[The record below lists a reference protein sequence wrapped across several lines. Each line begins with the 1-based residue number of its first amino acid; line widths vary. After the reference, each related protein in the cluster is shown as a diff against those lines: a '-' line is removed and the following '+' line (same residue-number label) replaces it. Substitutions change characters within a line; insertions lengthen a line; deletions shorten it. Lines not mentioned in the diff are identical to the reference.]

1 MKIFQSILAA
11 LLSSAIWITPQLQA
25 SELVCENPSGCP
37 WRNGECIGCI
47 ERAPIPKTEPKVPS
61 AVIPKVYQNNTTNH
75 IQNNT
80 TNHFHS
86 NIVRQEYILSRPP
99 SISFSNPSVI
109 LTDIFRDSSGWRFRA
124 SNGSSY
130 ECLLPPLRPSDKSGV
145 FSCGGVRVRYFVFF

>member
-1 MKIFQSILAA
+1 MKFFQSILAA
-11 LLSSAIWITPQLQA
+11 LLSSAIWIVPQLQA
-25 SELVCENPSGCP
+25 TELVCENPSGCP

-61 AVIPKVYQNNTTNH
+61 AVIQH
-75 IQNNT
+75 T

-130 ECLLPPLRPSDKSGV
+130 ECLLPPLRPNDKSGV

>member
-61 AVIPKVYQNNTTNH
+61 AVIQNNTTNH

-86 NIVRQEYILSRPP
+86 NIVMREYILSRPP
-99 SISFSNPSVI
+99 SISFSNSSVI

>member
-1 MKIFQSILAA
+1 MKISQSILAA
-11 LLSSAIWITPQLQA
+11 LLSSAIWIVPQLQA

-61 AVIPKVYQNNTTNH
+61 AVIQNN
-75 IQNNT
+75 I

-109 LTDIFRDSSGWRFRA
+109 LSDIFRDSSGWRFRA

-130 ECLLPPLRPSDKSGV
+130 ECLLPPLRPNDKSGV

>member
-61 AVIPKVYQNNTTNH
+61 AVIQNNTTNH
-75 IQNNT
+75 IQYNT

-130 ECLLPPLRPSDKSGV
+130 ECLLPPLRPSDRSGV